1 MYVGRYVGIYGRDT
15 RQDTSAE
22 QVQIKGVGTLWIW
35 VVDRRPNGILRRWVV
50 SRPDY
55 YPISRIRGLISKG
68 VVSLGCIGLG
78 IIGWAGRYT
87 SCGVGP
93 VTSGNVEV

>member
-1 MYVGRYVGIYGRDT
+1 MASYFW
-15 RQDTSAE
+15 SE

-35 VVDRRPNGILRRWVV
+35 VVDRRPKGILRRWVV

-55 YPISRIRGLISKG
+55 YPTSHIRGLISKG

-78 IIGWAGRYT
+78 IGWAGRYT
-87 SCGVGP
+87 SCGVRP
-93 VTSGNVEV
+93 VTSSKLEVRYKWWLPLV